1 MRTYYN
7 DEANPVH
14 PARAACELRPTD
26 AWVEEVF
33 EESGAEDVDRP
44 LGEADRQCWG
54 CQASCSIMLMHV
66 VDGALLLEA
75 LVGDVQ
81 PWDITLGEV

>member
-1 MRTYYN
+1 M
-7 DEANPVH
+7 
-14 PARAACELRPTD
+14 
-26 AWVEEVF
+26 F

-44 LGEADRQCWG
+44 ADRQCWG